1 VGLVFGGA
9 VDNVP
14 AVSDSGQELGFGT
27 RLWFAWAC
35 FFKVLFDGE
44 FAARAFGVREAA
56 QLPAKGGN
64 ADETGLAVKDAEK
77 RAKDAEKRARQAEKR
92 AEALEEKV
100 AAAEKAAVEAAR
112 KGPDVTP
119 ALQLLA
125 LLQREGRFV
134 DFVEQ
139 EIAGFGDG
147 DVAAAARVVHSG
159 CRKAVREHV
168 TLEAVRA
175 EDEGAKVTLADGFEA
190 NSVKLTGNVR
200 GSAPFTGTL
209 RHRGWRAKEAR
220 LPVAAP
226 GHDAQVIAPAEVEL

>member
-1 VGLVFGGA
+1 MFGGA

-14 AVSDSGQELGFGT
+14 AVSDGELGFGT

-35 FFKVLFDGE
+35 FFKVLFDGG
-44 FAARAFGVREAA
+44 FAARAFGVQEVA
-56 QLPAKGGN
+56 QLPAAKDDGGLKK
-64 ADETGLAVKDAEK
+64 AGKRAEKAEK
-77 RAKDAEKRARQAEKR
+77 RAAEAEERAVEAEAQIAAAEKRAGD
-92 AEALEEKV
+92 AEARLKTS
-100 AAAEKAAVEAAR
+100 AS
-112 KGPDVTP
+112 KGPDVTA
-119 ALQLLA
+119 ALQLLS

-175 EDEGAKVTLADGFEA
+175 EDEGAKVTLEDGFDA
-190 NSVKLTGNVR
+190 GSVKLTGNVR

-209 RHRGWRAKEAR
+209 RHRGWRAKEAK
-220 LPVAAP
+220 LPTAAP
-226 GHDAQVIAPAEVEL
+226 GHDATVLAPAEVEL

>member
-1 VGLVFGGA
+1 MFR
-9 VDNVP
+9 P
-14 AVSDSGQELGFGT
+14 VSDGGQELGFGT

-35 FFKVLFDGE
+35 FFKVLFDGA
-44 FAARAFGVREAA
+44 FAARAFGVQEVA
-56 QLPAKGGN
+56 QLPAKRGD
-64 ADETGLAVKDAEK
+64 DEESKVAVKDAEK
-77 RAKDAEKRARQAEKR
+77 RAKDAEKRARLAEKR
-92 AEALEEKV
+92 VEGLEEKV
-100 AAAEKAAVEAAR
+100 AAAEKAAREAAG

-139 EIAGFGDG
+139 GIAGFGDG

-168 TLEAVRA
+168 TLEAVRG
-175 EDEGAKVTLADGFEA
+175 EEEGARVTLEAGFDA
-190 NSVKLTGNVR
+190 GSVKLTGNVR

-209 RHRGWRAKEAR
+209 RHRGWRAKEAK
-220 LPVAAP
+220 LPTAAP
-226 GHDAQVIAPAEVEL
+226 GHDATVLAPAEVEL